1 MELAGRHIVVTGG
14 ASGIGRACALRFA
27 DEGAKVTVADLDLE
41 GAQRDRRARRAAL
54 AVADRRRAARSECRG

>member
-27 DEGAKVTVADLDLE
+27 DEDAKVTVSDLNGE
-41 GAQRDRRARRAAL
+41 GAEQTAGEIGATRSRPTSATRRT
-54 AVADRRRAARSECRG
+54 SST

>member
-27 DEGAKVTVADLDLE
+27 DEGAKVTVADLDLG
-41 GAQRDRRARRAAL
+41 GAEKTAEQVGGL
-54 AVADRRRAARSECRG
+54 AVEADVGSEARSAS